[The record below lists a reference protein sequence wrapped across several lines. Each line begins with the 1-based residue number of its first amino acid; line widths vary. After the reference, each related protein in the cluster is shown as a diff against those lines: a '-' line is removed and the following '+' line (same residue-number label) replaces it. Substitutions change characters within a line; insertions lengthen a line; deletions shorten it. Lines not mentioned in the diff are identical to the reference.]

1 MSSTCSRSNRL
12 RDVGFFGGELGNWT
26 NDGKCTNADANSK
39 DAASLGP
46 SRLQAEVDVHGNDK
60 DANEG
65 TYRAQCITATTLI

>member
-1 MSSTCSRSNRL
+1 
-12 RDVGFFGGELGNWT
+12 
-26 NDGKCTNADANSK
+26 
-39 DAASLGP
+39 LGP